1 MNYRKSHIYEK
12 HSILLLSVFVLSS
25 MLITTLVQ
33 AEGVPSKTPFLKD
46 VTAVGAGIDLNVN
59 WSGDK
64 DQHPQQ
70 TGYSWLL
77 PSNLHGQVQKGVY
90 MLQISNTP
98 SSAASLLDRRNSS
111 HMKMTLGVGYRDPAA
126 NQFLDSGLGEDDLML
141 GTREDQY
148 RITGPMMFMSIGK
161 RW

>member
-1 MNYRKSHIYEK
+1 MSYRKPHIYQK
-12 HSILLLSVFVLSS
+12 HSILLLTVFVLSS
-25 MLITTLVQ
+25 MLITTRVH
-33 AEGVPSKTPFLKD
+33 ADDESPDTPFLKD
-46 VTAVGAGIDLNVN
+46 VTTMGAGIDLNVN
-59 WSGDK
+59 WSSEK
-64 DQHPQQ
+64 DQEQS
-70 TGYSWLL
+70 GYNWLL

-98 SSAASLLDRRNSS
+98 SSSASLLDRRSS
-111 HMKMTLGVGYRDPAA
+111 SNMKMTLGVGYRDPAV
-126 NQFLDSGLGEDDLML
+126 NQFLDSGLGEDDIML

>member
-1 MNYRKSHIYEK
+1 MNCRKSHNYEK

-25 MLITTLVQ
+25 MLITTLVH
-33 AEGVPSKTPFLKD
+33 AEDESSNTRFLND
-46 VTAVGAGIDLNVN
+46 VTMVGAGIDLNVD
-59 WSGDK
+59 WGSEKKQG
-64 DQHPQQ
+64 QA
-70 TGYSWLL
+70 GYNWLL
-77 PSNLHGQVQKGVY
+77 PSNVHGQVQKGVY

-98 SSAASLLDRRNSS
+98 SSTSSLLDRRNSS
-111 HMKMTLGVGYRDPAA
+111 NMKMTLGVGYRDPAA
-126 NQFLDSGLGEDDLML
+126 NQFLDSGLGVDDVML

>member
-1 MNYRKSHIYEK
+1 MNYRKSHIYQK

-25 MLITTLVQ
+25 MLITTLVH
-33 AEGVPSKTPFLKD
+33 AGDEYTNPRFLKD
-46 VTAVGAGIDLNVN
+46 FTTLGASIDLNVN
-59 WSGDK
+59 WADDE
-64 DQHPQQ
+64 DQER
-70 TGYSWLL
+70 TGYKWLL

-98 SSAASLLDRRNSS
+98 SSASSLLDRRSS
-111 HMKMTLGVGYRDPAA
+111 SNMKMTLGVGYRDPAV
-126 NQFLDSGLGEDDLML
+126 NQFLDSGLGTDDLML

>member
-1 MNYRKSHIYEK
+1 MNYHNTTFYNK
-12 HSILLLSVFVLSS
+12 HSVLLLSVFVLTS
-25 MLITTLVQ
+25 MLVTTLAH
-33 AEGVPSKTPFLKD
+33 AEGESESTPFLENIS
-46 VTAVGAGIDLNVN
+46 TTGSGIDLNVN
-59 WSGDK
+59 WGGDGEQK
-64 DQHPQQ
+64 K
-70 TGYSWLL
+70 TGFNWLL

-98 SSAASLLDRRNSS
+98 SSTTSLLDRKNSS
-111 HMKMTLGVGYRDPAA
+111 SMKMTLGVGYRDPAV
-126 NQFLDSGLGEDDLML
+126 NLSLDSGLGEDDLML

>member
-1 MNYRKSHIYEK
+1 MNNRISHISNG
-12 HSILLLSVFVLSS
+12 HSILLLSVFVLIS
-25 MLITTLVQ
+25 MLITTLAH
-33 AEGVPSKTPFLKD
+33 AEDASKTPFLSD
-46 VTAVGAGIDLNVN
+46 LSPVGSGIDLNVN
-59 WSGDK
+59 WGGDTEQEK
-64 DQHPQQ
+64 
-70 TGYSWLL
+70 TGFSWLL

-98 SSAASLLDRRNSS
+98 SSASSLLARKNSS
-111 HMKMTLGVGYRDPAA
+111 VMKMTLGVGYRDPAA
-126 NQFLDSGLGEDDLML
+126 NLSLDSGMGEDDLML